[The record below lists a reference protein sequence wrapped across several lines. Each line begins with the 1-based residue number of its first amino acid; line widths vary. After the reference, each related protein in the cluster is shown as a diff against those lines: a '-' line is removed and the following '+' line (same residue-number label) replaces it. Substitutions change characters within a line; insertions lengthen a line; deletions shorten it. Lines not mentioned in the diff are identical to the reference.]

1 MLRGLLLFVFA
12 LALVFVGAISL
23 TPLLWRWVPQSV
35 ALVPAAPQFAA
46 AAAILALCFLLLRAR
61 KTALLAFALTA
72 WNVMQVWP
80 GLGDLSA
87 GAQAQ
92 AGGTPLKL
100 VAFNLWYRNTDPATT
115 LAYLAHSDADVIG
128 LVEATPR
135 LKAAL
140 APLRVLYPH

>member
-12 LALVFVGAISL
+12 LALVLVGATSL
-23 TPLLWRWVPQSV
+23 MPLLWRWVPQAV

-46 AAAILALCFLLLRAR
+46 GALILALCLLLLRAR
-61 KTALLAFALTA
+61 KAALLAFAVAA
-72 WNVMQVWP
+72 WNVVQVWP
-80 GLGDLSA
+80 GLGDLPA

-100 VAFNLWYRNTDPATT
+100 VAFNLWYRNPDPAAT

-128 LVEATPR
+128 LVETTPK
-135 LKAAL
+135 LKAA
-140 APLRVLYPH
+140 